1 MNYKDFSG
9 WKNRIFSLEKMH
21 ISHVRVMWR
30 SQRKY
35 SRKFSDFSLET
46 FGSLLTSSVV
56 FGNLRL
62 SSDIFRNDRESSESG
77 RKLLDILN
85 KRTLLFGAV
94 FVTFWIKFTV
104 TKNFLLSVLKCLKF
118 NCFMLQS
125 QKIKCLVL
133 SRYPRLRTMRVFH
146 KTNAIML

>member
-21 ISHVRVMWR
+21 ISNVRVMWK

-35 SRKFSDFSLET
+35 SRIFSDFSSET

-62 SSDIFRNDRESSESG
+62 SSDIFRNDGESSESG

-94 FVTFWIKFTV
+94 FVAFWIKFTV
-104 TKNFLLSVLKCLKF
+104 TKNFLLLVLKCLKF

-133 SRYPRLRTMRVFH
+133 SRYPRLRTRQMR
-146 KTNAIML
+146 